1 MIKEITA
8 MKVLLVIGL
17 ALWATVSFASHTTR
31 AQERQKSASVKQKA
45 NGLEVSLVAD
55 KRRYR
60 QGEQIKLQ
68 AMLFNSDND
77 KDVFVYGTL
86 EWGYSASFTLHVRDA
101 RGKDVQSR
109 FLDDALTPPLPPDD
123 RSPFVKLLPHH
134 FLGTYYY
141 STLHELN
148 IQRPGRYSLFVE
160 YHSPISTAEVDL
172 KPFLSKEN
180 GTIKSNVVW
189 IEVL

>member
-8 MKVLLVIGL
+8 MKLLLVLGL
-17 ALWATVSFASHTTR
+17 ALGAVVSFASPLIR
-31 AQERQKSASVKQKA
+31 AQERQKSATVKQNT

-55 KRRYR
+55 KRRYKR
-60 QGEQIKLQ
+60 REQIKLQ
-68 AMLFNSDND
+68 AMLLNSDND

-101 RGKDVQSR
+101 MGKNIQSL
-109 FLDDALTPPLPPDD
+109 FLDDALTPPVPSDD
-123 RSPFVKLLPHH
+123 RSLFVKLLPHH
-134 FLGTYYY
+134 FLGTHYY

-148 IQRPGRYSLFVE
+148 IKRPGRYSLFVE
-160 YHSPISTAEVDL
+160 YHSPLSTAEVEV
-172 KPFLSKEN
+172 KPFFSKES

-189 IEVL
+189 IEVF